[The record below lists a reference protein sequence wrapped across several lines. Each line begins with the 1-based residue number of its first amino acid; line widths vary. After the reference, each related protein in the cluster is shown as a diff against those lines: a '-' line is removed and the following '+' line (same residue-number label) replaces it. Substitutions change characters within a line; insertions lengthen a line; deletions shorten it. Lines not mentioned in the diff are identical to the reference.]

1 MLDADGRPRYR
12 IDDQGSYSRC
22 RGDDPRSR
30 WRRRP
35 LRRDRDFGILPRQVA
50 RPAAP
55 DRLPVAQGTDGRRAP
70 RAGAADRSAGKLI
83 EPAGAR
89 AMAADT
95 ARGALFRPI
104 VPNQHS
110 RVTYAELFFDLVFV
124 FAVTQIS
131 HTLLGNFTPLG
142 ALQVMLLFL
151 AVWWVWVY
159 TSWITNWL
167 DPEKTPVRLLLFSL
181 TLGGLVLS
189 TSIPAAF
196 DGRGLWFAI
205 AYAAMQVGK
214 TVFLWISTPR
224 SRPLARM
231 NAIRITAWL
240 SMSAIF
246 WIAGGLAQ
254 GELRLVLWAIALA
267 IEYISPA
274 VRFWIPRFGASSVA
288 DWVIEG
294 GHMAERCALFVIIA
308 LGESVVVTGA
318 TFAELAWSA
327 ENLIAFVTVL
337 AGSIAMWWIYFHIG
351 AEAGSEQI
359 SRSSEPGRLARLAYT
374 YLHMPII
381 AGIIVSAV
389 ADELVLKHPGGHS
402 DLKTVISAIGGPLL
416 FLFGTILFKHSFRGF
431 LQLSHGFGI
440 IALCVLA
447 WFASELSPL
456 MLSILTT
463 AIMIVVAV
471 WESISLQ
478 SGPAE

>member
-1 MLDADGRPRYR
+1 MADH
-12 IDDQGSYSRC
+12 
-22 RGDDPRSR
+22 
-30 WRRRP
+30 
-35 LRRDRDFGILPRQVA
+35 
-50 RPAAP
+50 
-55 DRLPVAQGTDGRRAP
+55 
-70 RAGAADRSAGKLI
+70 
-83 EPAGAR
+83 
-89 AMAADT
+89 

-104 VPNQHS
+104 VPHQHS

-131 HTLLGNFTPLG
+131 HSLLAHFTPLG
-142 ALQVMLLFL
+142 VLQVTLLFL

-167 DPEKTPVRLLLFSL
+167 NPEKTPVRLLLFAM

-189 TSIPAAF
+189 TSIPTAF

-214 TVFLWISTPR
+214 TVFLWASTLP
-224 SRPLARM
+224 SQSLARA
-231 NAIRITAWL
+231 NAIRITSWL
-240 SMSAIF
+240 ALSAIF
-246 WIAGGLAQ
+246 WIAGGLAEGQ
-254 GELRLVLWAIALA
+254 ARLLLWAVALG

-274 VRFWIPRFGASSVA
+274 VRFWIPRYGASSVA

-294 GHMAERCALFVIIA
+294 GHMAERCAGFIIIA
-308 LGESVVVTGA
+308 LGESIVVTGA
-318 TFAELAWSA
+318 TFAELTWTT
-327 ENLIAFVTVL
+327 ENVAAFVSAFV
-337 AGSIAMWWIYFHIG
+337 GSLAMWWIYFHIG
-351 AEAGSEQI
+351 AEAGSEQL
-359 SRSSEPGRLARLAYT
+359 SKSSEPGRLARLAYT
-374 YLHMPII
+374 YLHMPIV
-381 AGIIVSAV
+381 AGIIVAAV

-431 LQLSHGFGI
+431 LQLSHGAGI

-478 SGPAE
+478 SGPAEERL